1 MNKFSLFVKYH
12 NFNADR
18 IENYDVLKHQEKF
31 IKNLKKKSQNREE
44 FSKSLQSEFMYRF
57 WTKCECELIISK
69 MEEGRI
75 ILSPWIGGRNPE
87 TSFLDVTDDKNFD
100 WVGFADKYIGKQNF
114 GNKAKIDIYDQIM
127 YGDRF
132 SNLVDELWYTRLP
145 YERDNPKFHRN

>member
-1 MNKFSLFVKYH
+1 MSKFSLSVKYH

-57 WTKCECELIISK
+57 WAKCEWELIISK
-69 MEEGRI
+69 TEEGRI
-75 ILSPWIGGRNPE
+75 ILSPWIGGHNPE
-87 TSFLDVTDDKNFD
+87 TSSLDVTDDKIFD
-100 WVGFADKYIGKQNF
+100 WVGFADKYIGKQIF
-114 GNKAKIDIYDQIM
+114 LNKAKIDVYDQIM

-145 YERDNPKFHRN
+145 YERDNPKFHR

>member
-1 MNKFSLFVKYH
+1 MSKFSLFVKYH

-57 WTKCECELIISK
+57 WAKCEWELIISK
-69 MEEGRI
+69 TEEGRI
-75 ILSPWIGGRNPE
+75 ILSSWIGGRNPE
-87 TSFLDVTDDKNFD
+87 TSSLDVTDDKNFD

-132 SNLVDELWYTRLP
+132 SNLVDKLWYTRLP
-145 YERDNPKFHRN
+145 YERDNPKFHR

>member
-1 MNKFSLFVKYH
+1 MSKFSLFVKYH

-57 WTKCECELIISK
+57 WAKCEWELIISK
-69 MEEGRI
+69 TEEGRI
-75 ILSPWIGGRNPE
+75 ILSPWVGGRNTE
-87 TSFLDVTDDKNFD
+87 TSSLDVTDDKIFD
-100 WVGFADKYIGKQNF
+100 WVGFADKYIGKQIF
-114 GNKAKIDIYDQIM
+114 LNKAKIDVYDQIM

>member
-1 MNKFSLFVKYH
+1 MSKFSLFVKYH

-57 WTKCECELIISK
+57 WAKCEWELIISK
-69 MEEGRI
+69 TEEGRI
-75 ILSPWIGGRNPE
+75 ILSPWIGGHNPE
-87 TSFLDVTDDKNFD
+87 TSSLDVTDDKIFD
-100 WVGFADKYIGKQNF
+100 WVGFADKYIGKQIF
-114 GNKAKIDIYDQIM
+114 LNKAKIDVYDQIM

-145 YERDNPKFHRN
+145 YERDNPKFHR

>member
-1 MNKFSLFVKYH
+1 MSKFSLFVKYH

-57 WTKCECELIISK
+57 WAKCEWELIISK
-69 MEEGRI
+69 TEEGRI
-75 ILSPWIGGRNPE
+75 ILSPWVGGRNPE
-87 TSFLDVTDDKNFD
+87 TSSLDVTDDKIFD
-100 WVGFADKYIGKQNF
+100 WVGFADKYIGKQIF
-114 GNKAKIDIYDQIM
+114 LNKAKIDVYDQIM

-145 YERDNPKFHRN
+145 YERDNPKFHR

>member
-1 MNKFSLFVKYH
+1 MMNKFKLLVKYH
-12 NFNADR
+12 NFNADK
-18 IENYDVLKHQEKF
+18 IEDYDVLKYQEKF
-31 IKNLKKKSQNREE
+31 IKDLKKKSLNREE

-57 WTKCECELIISK
+57 WAKCEWELIISK
-69 MEEGRI
+69 TEEGRI

-87 TSFLDVTDDKNFD
+87 TSSLDVTDDKSFD

-132 SNLVDELWYTRLP
+132 SKLVDELWYTRFP
-145 YERDNPKFHRN
+145 YERDREKFHR

>member
-1 MNKFSLFVKYH
+1 MSKFSLFVKYH

-57 WTKCECELIISK
+57 WAKCEWELIISK
-69 MEEGRI
+69 TEEGRI
-75 ILSPWIGGRNPE
+75 ILSPWVGGRNPE
-87 TSFLDVTDDKNFD
+87 TSSLDVTDDKIFD
-100 WVGFADKYIGKQNF
+100 WVGFADKYIGKQIF
-114 GNKAKIDIYDQIM
+114 LNKAKIYVYDQIM

-145 YERDNPKFHRN
+145 YERDNPKFHR

>member
-1 MNKFSLFVKYH
+1 MSKFSLFVKYH

-57 WTKCECELIISK
+57 WAKCEWELIISK
-69 MEEGRI
+69 TEEGRI

-100 WVGFADKYIGKQNF
+100 WVGFADEYIGKQNF

-132 SNLVDELWYTRLP
+132 SNLVDKLWYTRLP
-145 YERDNPKFHRN
+145 YERDNPKFHR

>member
-57 WTKCECELIISK
+57 WAKCECELIISK

>member
-1 MNKFSLFVKYH
+1 MSKFSLFVKYH

-57 WTKCECELIISK
+57 WAKCEWELIISK

-87 TSFLDVTDDKNFD
+87 TSFLDVTDDKIFD